1 MAARIAVTKQLKDAY
16 KRATKSEKSM
26 VLDQFC
32 ASTGLARSS
41 ARRYLTSAYLGN
53 DKVLRVDR
61 RCCRPTKYST
71 EAKHKLLWLWRV
83 MGQPCGK
90 YLASVRT
97 LWLDALESHGELVI
111 GQSGWTT
118 DVRDELCAMSAATI
132 DRYLKQERQRL
143 ALKGISTTKAGALLR
158 NSIQIRKA
166 GDEVESEP
174 GFFEVDTVAHCG
186 PTLRGEFAR
195 TLSLT
200 DVHTGWIQLL
210 VVRNNA
216 HANIL
221 AALNA
226 AIEHIPFYVQGLDC
240 DNGSEFMNQNV
251 LAWAA
256 DKAIYFT
263 RSRPYKKNDQA
274 HIESKNNHAVR
285 RYGFHYRYDT
295 QEERDLLARL
305 WELVCLKLNFFTATK
320 KPVGW
325 SIDVSGRR
333 KRLYDA
339 LKTPLDRLFEA
350 DVLSDQQRQRLKRM
364 RDAINPAILTRD
376 ILRYQGMLI
385 SLAAEKTDKL
395 TEQVEQAREKR
406 QHQLQGGVKI
416 KTG

>member
-1 MAARIAVTKQLKDAY
+1 
-16 KRATKSEKSM
+16 M

-166 GDEVESEP
+166 GE
-174 GFFEVDTVAHCG
+174 
-186 PTLRGEFAR
+186 
-195 TLSLT
+195 
-200 DVHTGWIQLL
+200 DV
-210 VVRNNA
+210 
-216 HANIL
+216 
-221 AALNA
+221 
-226 AIEHIPFYVQGLDC
+226 
-240 DNGSEFMNQNV
+240 
-251 LAWAA
+251 
-256 DKAIYFT
+256 
-263 RSRPYKKNDQA
+263 YKRQD
-274 HIESKNNHAVR
+274 
-285 RYGFHYRYDT
+285 
-295 QEERDLLARL
+295 
-305 WELVCLKLNFFTATK
+305 
-320 KPVGW
+320 
-325 SIDVSGRR
+325 
-333 KRLYDA
+333 
-339 LKTPLDRLFEA
+339 LDRCQKLALIVDKTEK
-350 DVLSDQQRQRLKRM
+350 LSGDRVSVFSRLSH
-364 RDAINPAILTRD
+364 T
-376 ILRYQGMLI
+376 
-385 SLAAEKTDKL
+385 
-395 TEQVEQAREKR
+395 V
-406 QHQLQGGVKI
+406 VV
-416 KTG
+416 